1 MVIYIVLLFLVYIF
15 GVVFLQIIHNR
26 KYFLFFSFA
35 SMATVL
41 GLRSSSVGEDTQHFL
56 KIFDI
61 SKSISWGTIF
71 SGVTETT
78 WSIQWGIDQKIEN
91 GYMTLNKVL
100 HIFTDKGQWLLIVM
114 AILTCW
120 LVARFI
126 YKNIPEHVFLATQIF
141 LCESLYMNSFNLMR
155 QILAISI
162 GINAY
167 SCIKDKKYIRALF
180 IFLSAFMFHKSS
192 LVLLIMIPLCLVKN
206 NQKMIK
212 YALISG
218 FSISILMPKIASVIS
233 MLIPR
238 YSSYFN
244 VNYWQ
249 ANING
254 TIILWV
260 IEIGICLF
268 MYIKKV
274 KNKDTFMGVTCT
286 ILYLTF
292 EIIGF
297 NLSIFSRIALYFR
310 VFLMILFSSFVNY
323 ISPKKRILYYILI
336 LLLITVAYMS
346 YASSDARVYTF
357 FWQ

>member
-1 MVIYIVLLFLVYIF
+1 MLIHIALLFLIYFF
-15 GVVFLQIIHNR
+15 GILFLQTIHNR

-56 KIFDI
+56 NIFDI
-61 SKSISWGTIF
+61 SKSISWSTIF
-71 SGVTETT
+71 SGITETT
-78 WSIQWGIDQKIEN
+78 WDIQWGVEQKIEN
-91 GYMTLNKVL
+91 GYMILNKVL
-100 HIFTDKGQWLLIVM
+100 HIFTDDGQWLLIVM

-126 YKNIPEHVFLATQIF
+126 WYNIPEHVFLATQIF

-155 QILAISI
+155 QMLAIAI

-167 SCIKDKKYIRALF
+167 SCIKEKKYIKALF
-180 IFLSAFMFHKSS
+180 IFLIAFMFHKSS
-192 LVLLIMIPLCLVKN
+192 LVLCILTPLCLVKN
-206 NQKMIK
+206 NQKIIK
-212 YALISG
+212 YALIG
-218 FSISILMPKIASVIS
+218 GVSISILMPKISLFIS

-238 YSSYFN
+238 YESYFK
-244 VNYWQ
+244 VNYWES
-249 ANING
+249 NLNG
-254 TIILWV
+254 TILLWL

-274 KNKDTFMGVTCT
+274 KDKDTFMGIACT

-297 NLSIFSRIALYFR
+297 NISIFSRIALYFR
-310 VFLMILFSSFVNY
+310 VFLMILFTSFVNY
-323 ISPKKRILYYILI
+323 ISPKKRIWYYVMI
-336 LLLITVAYMS
+336 LLLLTAAYVS
-346 YASSDARVYTF
+346 YARIDTRAYTF
-357 FWQ
+357 FWR